1 GRAGVRGA
9 PMTANEFEALLSRV
23 DALIVQF
30 ERHPDPNVRQLAL
43 DLLHGIDAV
52 HRQGIARLVDLL
64 NQRFPLLLQE
74 AAAND
79 PVIRLLLVL
88 YDLAPSLSPSPAF
101 IPLERLQQSAALAR
115 TRGEASA

>member
-1 GRAGVRGA
+1 
-9 PMTANEFEALLSRV
+9 MTVGEFEALLSRV
-23 DALIVQF
+23 DALVAEF
-30 ERHPDPNVRQLAL
+30 ERHADPAVRQLAM

-52 HRQGIARLVDLL
+52 HREGIARLVDLL
-64 NQRFPLLLQE
+64 NRRFPRLLEE

-88 YDLAPSLSPSPAF
+88 YDLAPSASPTPAF

-115 TRGEASA
+115 TRRKTSA